1 MNQGTSMPVSEVEL
15 RAKGLLFGDE
25 ASQLGLMKSMLE
37 TYGYA
42 SKVLTNMAGVVKS
55 MHEQPDFV
63 IVLFGRNT
71 PWPEAEQQLQLLR
84 ELHNRTPLILIAP
97 CNDPETRQR
106 IATANVEDF
115 LCPPLKE
122 GELATRLE
130 VCLDRH
136 RPEATSQGDYPCV
149 ERRHGE
155 RRNLAGDSLTLF
167 QIDDRKKRV
176 VVRGETL
183 DLTPKE
189 YALFSLLI
197 SDPGKVFSI
206 KAIRDHLWPGGSNA
220 TASDVQQYIH
230 RLRGK
235 VEKDPT
241 QPCCIQTVK
250 GFGYRLADP
259 HEQ

>member
-1 MNQGTSMPVSEVEL
+1 MSVSEVEL

-25 ASQLGLMKSMLE
+25 VSQLGLMKSILE
-37 TYGYA
+37 TYGYE
-42 SKVLTNMAGVVKS
+42 SQVLTNMAGVVKS

-63 IVLFGRNT
+63 IMLVDRNT
-71 PWPEAEQQLQLLR
+71 PWLEAEQQLQLLR
-84 ELHNRTPLILIAP
+84 ELHKRPPLILIAP
-97 CNDPETRQR
+97 CNDPETRHR
-106 IATANVEDF
+106 IAAVDVDDF

-122 GELATRLE
+122 GELATRLA

-136 RPEATSQGDYPCV
+136 RPEAASHGDTPWV

-155 RRNLAGDSLTLF
+155 RRNLAGESLTLF

-189 YALFSLLI
+189 YALFSLLT

-206 KAIRDHLWPGGSNA
+206 KAIRDHLWPGESNA

-250 GFGYRLADP
+250 GFGYRLTDP
-259 HEQ
+259 DEQ